1 MTIDPN
7 PHNAWPTEPETETGP
22 TPTDAPNGSETPDA
36 VKDATTGP
44 RRTTTTRAPRERPPG
59 RGVEWLRPTDLI
71 AHQTSRLAGRGIDF
85 HAELARRARA
95 PIATGA
101 RRIGDRARRLP
112 PVNAFGRRGTARQG
126 PARSGV
132 GMS

>member
-1 MTIDPN
+1 MPIDPD

-22 TPTDAPNGSETPDA
+22 TPTAAPNGNETPDA
-36 VKDATTGP
+36 VQEATTGP
-44 RRTTTTRAPRERPPG
+44 RRTTTTRERPRG
-59 RGVEWLRPTDLI
+59 RGVEWVRPADLI

-95 PIATGA
+95 PVATGG

-112 PVNAFGRRGTARQG
+112 PVHAFGRRGTARQG